1 MKKYIVIGLIV
12 LVGAAFIIGPMLK
25 GSEGDDPTEDQA
37 PATFAFEENLATKWN
52 QLVPISID
60 VNMKDVKKLQLIY
73 NDSVFKTWTA
83 PKGKLTFQ
91 LDAGYFGLGTRS
103 IVLLS
108 TLNDGTTY
116 TDNRMIRV
124 LSDVKPAIWIAEIAS
139 TLPHLSTS
147 FTQGLEFNEGV
158 LYEGT
163 GQLGQSMV
171 AQVNLNSGEIIKK
184 MGLDGTYFGEGITI
198 LKDKLYQ
205 LTWQNQKCFVYNKS
219 TFAIE
224 KDLTYTGEGWGLC
237 NDGASLIMSDG
248 TERIVFRNP
257 ETFQIERTIEV
268 YDDRGPISKLNELE
282 YIDGLIYAN
291 IWMTNS
297 AVVIQPE
304 NGKVIAVIDGSVLIK
319 EGQNGGDVMN
329 GIAFNAKTS
338 KTYMTGKN
346 WSKLFEVRFKKP
358 VV

>member
-73 NDSVFKTWTA
+73 NDSVFKTWIA
-83 PKGKLTFQ
+83 PKGNLTFQ

-237 NDGASLIMSDG
+237 NDGASLI
-248 TERIVFRNP
+248 
-257 ETFQIERTIEV
+257 ERTIEV

>member
-25 GSEGDDPTEDQA
+25 NSGGDDPTEDQA

-60 VNMKDVKKLQLIY
+60 VNMKDVKELQLIY
-73 NDSVFKTWTA
+73 NDSVFKTWA
-83 PKGKLTFQ
+83 DPKGKLTFQ
-91 LDAGYFGLGTRS
+91 LDAGYFGLGTRP

-124 LSDVKPAIWIAEIAS
+124 LSDVKPEIWIAEIAT

-219 TFAIE
+219 TLAIE

-237 NDGASLIMSDG
+237 NDGTSLIMSDG

-304 NGKVIAVIDGSVLIK
+304 NGKVIAVIDGTVLIK

-329 GIAFNAKTS
+329 GIAFNPKTS

>member
-1 MKKYIVIGLIV
+1 M
-12 LVGAAFIIGPMLK
+12 
-25 GSEGDDPTEDQA
+25 
-37 PATFAFEENLATKWN
+37 
-52 QLVPISID
+52 
-60 VNMKDVKKLQLIY
+60 
-73 NDSVFKTWTA
+73 
-83 PKGKLTFQ
+83 
-91 LDAGYFGLGTRS
+91 
-103 IVLLS
+103 
-108 TLNDGTTY
+108 
-116 TDNRMIRV
+116 
-124 LSDVKPAIWIAEIAS
+124 
-139 TLPHLSTS
+139 
-147 FTQGLEFNEGV
+147 EFNEGV

-219 TFAIE
+219 TLAIE

-237 NDGASLIMSDG
+237 NDGSSLIMSDG

-304 NGKVIAVIDGSVLIK
+304 NGKVIAVIDGSILIK

>member
-1 MKKYIVIGLIV
+1 MKKYIVIGLII
-12 LVGAAFIIGPMLK
+12 LIGAAFIIGPLLQ
-25 GSEGDDPTEDQA
+25 GVDGGAITEDQA
-37 PATFAFEENLATKWN
+37 PASFAFEENLATKWN

-60 VNMKDVKKLQLIY
+60 VNLNEIKQLQLIY
-73 NDSVFKTWTA
+73 NDSVFNTWNA

-91 LDAGYFGLGTRS
+91 LDAGFFGLGTRS

-124 LSDVKPAIWIAEIAS
+124 LSDVKPEIWIAEIVT
-139 TLPHLSTS
+139 TLPHLSSS
-147 FTQGLEFNEGV
+147 FTQGLEFNDGI

-198 LKDKLYQ
+198 LRDKLYQ

-219 TFAIE
+219 TLSIE

-237 NDGASLIMSDG
+237 NDGTSLIMSDG

-268 YDDRGPISKLNELE
+268 YDDFGPISKLNELE

-304 NGKVIAVIDGSVLIK
+304 NGKVIAVIDGSILIK

-329 GIAFNAKTS
+329 GIAYNFKTG

-358 VV
+358 IV

>member
-1 MKKYIVIGLIV
+1 
-12 LVGAAFIIGPMLK
+12 MLK

-60 VNMKDVKKLQLIY
+60 VNMKDIRELQLIY
-73 NDSVFKTWTA
+73 NDSVFKTWAA

-124 LSDVKPAIWIAEIAS
+124 LSDVKPEIWIAEITT

-219 TFAIE
+219 TLAIE

-237 NDGASLIMSDG
+237 NDGTSLIMSDG

-304 NGKVIAVIDGSVLIK
+304 NGKVIAVIDGSILIK

-329 GIAFNAKTS
+329 GIAYNHKTS